1 MKRLVIDTCFAA
13 CSVALITCE
22 RRAAALELMQRGH
35 AEALMPMIRR
45 VMNEAESGFSDLD
58 EIIVTSGP
66 GTFTGM
72 RVGIA
77 AARALSLAA
86 GVGLVGLGTLQ
97 LMAWG
102 ALRQLQEKARRQSS
116 KAMAS
121 KAMASKAMASKAM
134 ANKAMVHDIMTAA
147 APVSAVP
154 APAIAV
160 AVDARKNQIYFQLF
174 DNQGEA
180 MSVAQVISPG
190 DALQALPQG
199 RVVALGNGA
208 MALAHALKTAPPA
221 IAAAIKLQTELPDL
235 QPDARDLGL
244 RPLAAAD
251 RAQVVKPLYLRPPDA
266 KPQTGKR
273 IARVR

>member
-13 CSVALITCE
+13 CSVALINCE

-121 KAMASKAMASKAM
+121 KAMA
-134 ANKAMVHDIMTAA
+134 HDIMTAA
-147 APVSAVP
+147 DPVSAVP

-221 IAAAIKLQTELPDL
+221 IAAAIKVQTELPDL